1 MQEAWSMARGW
12 AINEYYIFFK
22 LIISIIMGNNQSSPA
37 QKECPSSSF
46 CKALCFGSPPS
57 DGDDGEWFGNLPK
70 DKKNKKRRKSQK
82 RVKPSRLPSV
92 PEEATTCSTVETEGS
107 SSKPLSSSFLST
119 NSIDEGDEVGSLRT
133 HLERRATE
141 GQLLKPTS
149 RVLEL
154 PKTKLTFVDGQFVDM
169 SKFPEMCSKD
179 ESVDESLPGVG
190 VRGFEVSV

>member
-1 MQEAWSMARGW
+1 
-12 AINEYYIFFK
+12 
-22 LIISIIMGNNQSSPA
+22 MGNNQSTAA

-70 DKKNKKRRKSQK
+70 DKKKKKKRKSQK

-92 PEEATTCSTVETEGS
+92 PEEDITVETAV
-107 SSKPLSSSFLST
+107 PLSSSFLST
-119 NSIDEGDEVGSLRT
+119 ISIDEGDEVGSLRS

-149 RVLEL
+149 TVAEL
-154 PKTKLTFVDGQFVDM
+154 PKTKLTFVNGQFVDM
-169 SKFPEMCSKD
+169 SKFAEISAKD

-190 VRGFEVSV
+190 VHGVKVSCLVR